1 MSSSRLKASDR
12 PSGPGISRHVD
23 VACVVNSATSGQSLH
38 AGVEVVRLTNVR
50 LEARVIR
57 PKRADVG
64 IRQNRTCAPT
74 LLVSARLAV
83 WLFGCLA
90 IIISNVRQPGP
101 HWGTSFNAAEKL
113 QRAIMNNARKSG
125 KHATSHQPCVHI
137 DLEHPDR
144 TYTTSDKLSGTVQVT
159 VTSPTAINSVHIHLL
174 GIARTRII
182 RPMMIVGKSDDSR
195 GYHEFLNVA
204 QPALQHCLPPDQKL
218 RPGQAYSFPFHFTVP
233 KRLLPQV
240 CSEHTEHSD
249 IQDSHLALPPSMDN
263 RGLATSD
270 VLEDISSRPANVH
283 YCICATVT
291 ERSGSYDQWKS
302 SILAKQVQHVRIVP
316 TASNSPG
323 PWPYH
328 PGNMPFEI
336 CYWKRKTLRRKL
348 AAGVLGTVV
357 VEAEQPQP
365 LRLAQI
371 LNSSSTLVFNTSELG
386 LSLLFEPSSRRDT
399 VPVVKKVTSKL
410 KVHTCFT
417 ARPEYDLPGLRRPM
431 CDADA
436 KRVTESIDL
445 GTHIVD
451 NTSWRSGL
459 DTHQAESSGAPPPYD
474 GQTNGLGCPYVLHGN
489 IRPRLAHQKLRESRV
504 SRLAVPLC
512 CFAITK
518 PLVPTFYSCVVS
530 QVYALSLS
538 ILFKGTGYSSAVN
551 LSIPVEVLARKA
563 TERACKGSHFPLT
576 SFDQAVSTV
585 DSNHVDDAESCPAY
599 SFAK

>member
-1 MSSSRLKASDR
+1 MSKVPASRSQLA
-12 PSGPGISRHVD
+12 PF
-23 VACVVNSATSGQSLH
+23 
-38 AGVEVVRLTNVR
+38 
-50 LEARVIR
+50 RVH
-57 PKRADVG
+57 RAHG
-64 IRQNRTCAPT
+64 
-74 LLVSARLAV
+74 
-83 WLFGCLA
+83 
-90 IIISNVRQPGP
+90 
-101 HWGTSFNAAEKL
+101 KL
-113 QRAIMNNARKSG
+113 PEQRNFI
-125 KHATSHQPCVHI
+125 T
-137 DLEHPDR
+137 
-144 TYTTSDKLSGTVQVT
+144 QV
-159 VTSPTAINSVHIHLL
+159 
-174 GIARTRII
+174 
-182 RPMMIVGKSDDSR
+182 
-195 GYHEFLNVA
+195 
-204 QPALQHCLPPDQKL
+204 
-218 RPGQAYSFPFHFTVP
+218 YSFPFHFTVP

-240 CSEHTEHSD
+240 CSEHTEHSY

-263 RGLATSD
+263 RGVATSD
-270 VLEDISSRPANVH
+270 MLEDISSRPANVH

-316 TASNSPG
+316 TASNSPA

-328 PGNMPFEI
+328 PGNMSFEI
-336 CYWKRKTLRRKL
+336 CYRKRKTLKRKL

-386 LSLLFEPSSRRDT
+386 LSLLFEPSSRKDT
-399 VPVVKKVTSKL
+399 VPVIEKVTSKL
-410 KVHTCFT
+410 KVLTCFT
-417 ARPEYDLPGLRRPM
+417 ATPEYDLPGLRRPM

-451 NTSWRSGL
+451 NTSWRSVL

-474 GQTNGLGCPYVLHGN
+474 GQTNGLGSSYVLHGN
-489 IRPRLAHQKLRESRV
+489 IRPTLAHQKLRESRV
-504 SRLAVPLC
+504 ARLAVPLC
-512 CFAITK
+512 CSAITK

-538 ILFKGTGYSSAVN
+538 ILFKGTGYSSDVN

-563 TERACKGSHFPLT
+563 TEVACKDSHFPLT
-576 SFDQAVSTV
+576 SFDRAVSTV
-585 DSNHVDDAESCPAY
+585 DSDHVDDAESCPTY